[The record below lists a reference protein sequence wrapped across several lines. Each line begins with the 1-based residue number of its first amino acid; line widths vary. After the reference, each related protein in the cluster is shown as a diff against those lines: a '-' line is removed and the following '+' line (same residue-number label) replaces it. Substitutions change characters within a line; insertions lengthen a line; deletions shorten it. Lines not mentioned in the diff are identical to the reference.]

1 MLAPRVRRRHAWVL
15 EGKSTSPRGRSRPG
29 IELGNLYAQLVDS
42 LHRLGHLDHLEDKF
56 FRGRDWDTF
65 EEFKADLE
73 AYIRHWNNTRRQVKL
88 GGLTPVESR
97 DQALGD
103 AAKRL

>member
-1 MLAPRVRRRHAWVL
+1 M
-15 EGKSTSPRGRSRPG
+15 
-29 IELGNLYAQLVDS
+29 
-42 LHRLGHLDHLEDKF
+42 EDKF

-103 AAKRL
+103 AA